1 MFVSGP
7 WPVRVGRAGQEADG
21 GEVGGGGGGVG
32 LRGEAARRSG
42 AASEVAVWACGVAAA
57 ARAAATAPGLR
68 LFILGALGG
77 VAGVWEARESGVWCM
92 RFSAE
97 QRERMHTS
105 GLLGAGGGGAA
116 GAGAGAAGWAKLG
129 AGAEAGRSHIQ
140 AVQTSCACRQ
150 RCTFAILQ
158 ASCCRRSSACPRLSA
173 CFAARAALRR
183 VRAFAARLPP
193 ACSERGSRLDLGE
206 PSCFAAGRRRARDEA
221 GYTLTVPSALT
232 RNPRLRGMRAS
243 RRSTAISCLS
253 AGTSPSMV
261 PRIAAPSSCNRPFF
275 IIDFI
280 NKTTY
285 DRTGRVFPD
294 HLVAIVRA
302 AGGDGELVREGGVGH
317 LVRGDVEGPGHAS
330 GDGFFFC
337 ESSLLRTNHSFFLR
351 K

>member
-1 MFVSGP
+1 M
-7 WPVRVGRAGQEADG
+7 GRAGQEADG

-68 LFILGALGG
+68 LFVLGALGG

-129 AGAEAGRSHIQ
+129 AGAEAVRSRIQ
-140 AVQTSCACRQ
+140 AVQTSCARRQ

-158 ASCCRRSSACPRLSA
+158 ASCCRRSSACSRLSA

-193 ACSERGSRLDLGE
+193 RLL
-206 PSCFAAGRRRARDEA
+206 RARF
-221 GYTLTVPSALT
+221 TLGSWESLPALQQGGAVHAMRPGT
-232 RNPRLRGMRAS
+232 R
-243 RRSTAISCLS
+243 
-253 AGTSPSMV
+253 
-261 PRIAAPSSCNRPFF
+261 
-275 IIDFI
+275 
-280 NKTTY
+280 
-285 DRTGRVFPD
+285 
-294 HLVAIVRA
+294 
-302 AGGDGELVREGGVGH
+302 
-317 LVRGDVEGPGHAS
+317 
-330 GDGFFFC
+330 
-337 ESSLLRTNHSFFLR
+337 
-351 K
+351 

>member
-68 LFILGALGG
+68 LFVLGALGG

-129 AGAEAGRSHIQ
+129 AGAEAGRSRIQ
-140 AVQTSCACRQ
+140 AVQTSCARRQ

-173 CFAARAALRR
+173 CFAPR
-183 VRAFAARLPP
+183 VQRCGGCVRSQHACPPP
-193 ACSERGSRLDLGE
+193 A
-206 PSCFAAGRRRARDEA
+206 
-221 GYTLTVPSALT
+221 PSAVHAWIWESLPALQQGGAVHAT
-232 RNPRLRGMRAS
+232 RP
-243 RRSTAISCLS
+243 
-253 AGTSPSMV
+253 GT
-261 PRIAAPSSCNRPFF
+261 R
-275 IIDFI
+275 
-280 NKTTY
+280 
-285 DRTGRVFPD
+285 
-294 HLVAIVRA
+294 
-302 AGGDGELVREGGVGH
+302 
-317 LVRGDVEGPGHAS
+317 
-330 GDGFFFC
+330 
-337 ESSLLRTNHSFFLR
+337 
-351 K
+351 